1 MINKIGYACMNL
13 SLGNKKKTSRTCR
26 KSNFE
31 LKGLPHISDLIL
43 QNVKDLYDIVQWNEK
58 AGIKLYR
65 ISSDLFP
72 WATYYNLKD
81 LPAYTEI
88 RSILHAVGDYGKTH
102 GHRYTTHPGAFTV
115 IGSPNPQVVKNSMK
129 DLETH
134 SQMFDMMGYDPSF
147 ENKINIHVGGAYGDK
162 LKTSKRW
169 IKNYMNL
176 SEECRSRL
184 VLEND
189 DKASMYSVKD
199 LYHMFHEVA
208 GIPITF
214 DYFHHKFQTGGLS
227 EKEALT
233 LASTTWPEGVVQCTH
248 YSESKKKERT
258 KVLEESIKKHGI
270 KDLTDFPELADSMK
284 ELKKIKDQAHSDYI
298 YNTIDSHGLK
308 IDVVVEAKQ
317 KDLAVLKYLDEQ
329 KNVKQRSGN
338 VLSLS

>member
-1 MINKIGYACMNL
+1 MVNKIGYACMNL
-13 SLGNKKKTSRTCR
+13 SMGNKKTSRTCR
-26 KSNFE
+26 KSNFQ
-31 LKGLPHISDLIL
+31 LKGLSHISELIL
-43 QNVKDLYDIVQWNEK
+43 QNVKDLYDIVQWNES

-72 WATYYNLKD
+72 WSTYYNLKD
-81 LPAYTEI
+81 LPKYKEI
-88 RSILHAVGDYGKTH
+88 RSILQLVGDYGKQH

-115 IGSPNPQVVKNSMK
+115 LGSPTPQVVKNSMK

-134 SQMFDMMGYDPSF
+134 SQMFDLMGYTPSF

-169 IKNYMNL
+169 IKNYNKL
-176 SEECRSRL
+176 SESCRSRV

-199 LYHMFHEVA
+199 LYHMFHEII

-214 DYFHHKFQTGGLS
+214 DYFHHKFQSGGLS

-233 LASTTWPEGVVQCTH
+233 LASTTWPKGVVQCTH
-248 YSESKKKERT
+248 YSESRRKEKT
-258 KVLEESIKKHGI
+258 LLLEQSVKKHGI
-270 KDLTDFPELADSMK
+270 RNISDSPFFSDTMKD
-284 ELKKIKDQAHSDYI
+284 LKKIKEQAHSDYVLGPI
-298 YNTIDSHGLK
+298 NPHGLK

-317 KDLAVLKYLDEQ
+317 KDLAVLKYLNEQ
-329 KNVKQRSGN
+329 SKSRSKISN
-338 VLSLS
+338 AISIS